1 MTVITLIAILV
12 MMIKNHFD
20 DNDFS
25 DDDRFFTNS
34 ISDSD
39 RSRHTADGEENDR
52 GNFDLNLNLMHLTSL
67 LKMKIA
73 DRGNFNPFGDNHA
86 DLVFKNN
93 DMTNTKTRNDR

>member
-1 MTVITLIAILV
+1 MA
-12 MMIKNHFD
+12 D
-20 DNDFS
+20 
-25 DDDRFFTNS
+25 FTNS

-52 GNFDLNLNLMHLTSL
+52 GNFDLNLMHLTSL

-73 DRGNFNPFGDNHA
+73 VVMTTMTGVLNPFGDNHA

-93 DMTNTKTRNDR
+93 DMTNAKTRNDR

>member
-52 GNFDLNLNLMHLTSL
+52 GNFDLNLMHLTSL

-73 DRGNFNPFGDNHA
+73 VVMTTMTE
-86 DLVFKNN
+86 VF
-93 DMTNTKTRNDR
+93 

>member
-1 MTVITLIAILV
+1 MLMIHPIVMIVITLIEILV
-12 MMIKNHFD
+12 MTIKNHFD
-20 DNDFS
+20 DDLRLVIKVIMMKMA
-25 DDDRFFTNS
+25 DFTNY

-73 DRGNFNPFGDNHA
+73 VVMTTMTE
-86 DLVFKNN
+86 VF
-93 DMTNTKTRNDR
+93 

>member
-1 MTVITLIAILV
+1 
-12 MMIKNHFD
+12 MIKNHFD

-52 GNFDLNLNLMHLTSL
+52 GNFDLNICIW
-67 LKMKIA
+67 LKIKIA
-73 DRGNFNPFGDNHA
+73 VVMTKMTEVILTPFGDNHA
-86 DLVFKNN
+86 D
-93 DMTNTKTRNDR
+93 

>member
-1 MTVITLIAILV
+1 MIVITLIAILV

-52 GNFDLNLNLMHLTSL
+52 GNFDLNLNLNLMHLTSL

-73 DRGNFNPFGDNHA
+73 VVMTTMTE
-86 DLVFKNN
+86 VFW
-93 DMTNTKTRNDR
+93 

>member
-1 MTVITLIAILV
+1 
-12 MMIKNHFD
+12 MMMKMAD
-20 DNDFS
+20 L
-25 DDDRFFTNS
+25 TNS

-52 GNFDLNLNLMHLTSL
+52 GNFDLKLMHLTSL

-73 DRGNFNPFGDNHA
+73 DRGSFNPFGANHA

-93 DMTNTKTRNDR
+93 DMTNAKTRNDR